1 MYVCMFVILIVYFCF
16 LFLSCFSTPTPLSI
30 LAQLDETKNTR
41 ERELY
46 VYSFYFLSF
55 KKANFSS
62 HPFTSPSKEINYW
75 CLINLSYH
83 ACVWMHVCECITIG
97 FIIFTLLARALSQ
110 TTFMPLNVLVSHIL
124 TFFQLFQ

>member
-1 MYVCMFVILIVYFCF
+1 MNIYLNNRPLLLLLLLKHAYGDIYRCICIYIPAVYIFRCMYVCMFVILIVYFCF

-75 CLINLSYH
+75 FLINLSYH
-83 ACVWMHVCECITIG
+83 ACV
-97 FIIFTLLARALSQ
+97 
-110 TTFMPLNVLVSHIL
+110 
-124 TFFQLFQ
+124 